1 MNLMNL
7 MAKLFINKCIFVCL
21 SAGLNLFL
29 AAWLSEC
36 LPICLSSCLSVC
48 LIACLPTCLSVS
60 LLIYLLVCRIFLCIL
75 VFRYDWLPACIA
87 SRLSACLPFCLSC
100 RMSVTGLLEQF
111 TSQMETSFFHNFFR
125 EKRVSSDIFMKLEVK
140 GKVGAT
146 LQGKCGVWDRFY
158 VPESYCNS
166 PLYIQGYEKIIRR

>member
-1 MNLMNL
+1 MYL
-7 MAKLFINKCIFVCL
+7 CL
-21 SAGLNLFL
+21 SVCRIEFVSGCLTVRMLANLSLF
-29 AAWLSEC
+29 
-36 LPICLSSCLSVC
+36 LPICLLDCLSAYLPVC
-48 LIACLPTCLSVS
+48 LLANLPTV
-60 LLIYLLVCRIFLCIL
+60 LVCRIFLCIL
-75 VFRYDWLPACIA
+75 VFRYDWLPVCIA

-146 LQGKCGVWDRFY
+146 LQGKCGV
-158 VPESYCNS
+158 
-166 PLYIQGYEKIIRR
+166 